1 MTKKNRLEIGD
12 TIKCS
17 SDEETIEV
25 KHELEREGY
34 HTDFDYSEG
43 EVRLIV
49 TGIENDCI

>member
-1 MTKKNRLEIGD
+1 M
-12 TIKCS
+12 
-17 SDEETIEV
+17 
-25 KHELEREGY
+25 HELEDVGI